1 MGIKTSA
8 LLMMTLV
15 GCGQVIAANVSEG
28 GSNLDAAIVGMDGSP
43 DAADVM
49 DASFCGPYFVR
60 ATTSGAARIPS
71 AFCSAIADPGVY
83 LDWYQT
89 WLGGDAYTPCR
100 IAEGGVGSVSVG
112 YNVGVYLSADLL
124 SRPGPYPA
132 PLAVYNLTATPRPG
146 MAPQPRCYWSSDEC
160 VMEQDP
166 ASDYRALFEARLV
179 SSCLLTHDPT
189 RSVPSE
195 DCAPTVRLESLQVR
209 GRPVTRRIISGRDAG
224 VPPDA
229 PSCL

>member
-8 LLMMTLV
+8 LLMSALA
-15 GCGQVIAANVSEG
+15 GCGQVIAANFSEG
-28 GSNLDAAIVGMDGSP
+28 GSNLDAAIVGMDGAP
-43 DAADVM
+43 DAADVT
-49 DASFCGPYFVR
+49 DASACGPYFVR
-60 ATTSGAARIPS
+60 ATTSGAGRIPS
-71 AFCSAIADPGVY
+71 TFCSAIADPGVH

-89 WLGGDAYTPCR
+89 WLGGEVYTPCR
-100 IAEGGVGSVSVG
+100 IAEGGLSSAVIG

-124 SRPGPYPA
+124 SRPGPHRA
-132 PLAVYNLTATPRPG
+132 SLAVFNLTAIPQPG
-146 MAPQPRCYWSSDEC
+146 MAPQARCYWSSDEC
-160 VMEQDP
+160 IMEQNP
-166 ASDYRALFEARLV
+166 ASDFRTLFEARLV

-195 DCAPTVRLESLQVR
+195 TCAPTVRLESLQVR
-209 GRPVTRRIISGRDAG
+209 GRPVTRRIISGRDAA